1 MKQTFLEKLKP
12 DYKLEKKLKELE
24 KYYPEWPF
32 STKAWSFPIK
42 EKDWVIIRKKVNKL
56 QIAITNRCNFPCK
69 MCYSNSLPSDYSME
83 MSKTIF
89 MKILKKIGRGK
100 RVILI
105 GGEPTIREDIFDL
118 IEMIR
123 KSGNFPEIY
132 TNGIKLADFSF
143 AEELVKR
150 GVKRVYFS
158 FDGFDKN
165 YYKTMNGSENVLFYK
180 LLALKNLMKLNAS
193 VILSSRIVKGLNEKE
208 VKRIIDF
215 CIKTRKNGKN
225 IVGVYFYGA
234 TRYGRFDIENGEM
247 GWYDLY
253 KLIEESTNGVA
264 NLEYFIEM
272 KKFVLLLHKIGKRLG
287 MIFPFGSDGFIGIF
301 RIGSIKKIMEIGE
314 LKKIN
319 NELEKGE
326 WLSFLKLFHRFLI
339 KDKQIFKN
347 LFYSL
352 VSRLPVEYFI
362 PNRYILIGF
371 GNVNTPVSFSSHSFE
386 APELFSM
393 RGKFP
398 GPIFVRVSIYSLVAE
413 PE

>member
-1 MKQTFLEKLKP
+1 
-12 DYKLEKKLKELE
+12 
-24 KYYPEWPF
+24 
-32 STKAWSFPIK
+32 
-42 EKDWVIIRKKVNKL
+42 
-56 QIAITNRCNFPCK
+56 
-69 MCYSNSLPSDYSME
+69 
-83 MSKTIF
+83 
-89 MKILKKIGRGK
+89 
-100 RVILI
+100 
-105 GGEPTIREDIFDL
+105 
-118 IEMIR
+118 
-123 KSGNFPEIY
+123 
-132 TNGIKLADFSF
+132 
-143 AEELVKR
+143 
-150 GVKRVYFS
+150 
-158 FDGFDKN
+158 
-165 YYKTMNGSENVLFYK
+165 MNGSENVLFYK
-180 LLALKNLMKLNAS
+180 LLALKNLMKLNTS

-208 VKRIIDF
+208 VKRITDF

-234 TRYGRFDIENGEM
+234 TRYGRFDIENSEM

-253 KLIEESTNGVA
+253 KLIEKSTNGVA

-287 MIFPFGSDGFIGIF
+287 MIFPFGSDGFIGVF

-347 LFYSL
+347 LFYGFISH
-352 VSRLPVEYFI
+352 LPLEYFI

-371 GNVNTPVSFSSHSFE
+371 GNVNTPVSFSPHSFE

-393 RGKFP
+393 KRKFP
-398 GPIFVRVSIYSLVAE
+398 SPIFVRYDLYSRRGEAV
-413 PE
+413 

>member
-1 MKQTFLEKLKP
+1 MKQAFLEKLKP
-12 DYKLEKKLKELE
+12 DYKLEKKIKELE

-42 EKDWVIIRKKVNKL
+42 EKDWVIIRKKVNKV
-56 QIAITNRCNFPCK
+56 QIAITNKCNFPCK
-69 MCYSNSLPSDYSME
+69 ICYSNSLPNDYSME

-105 GGEPTIREDIFDL
+105 GGEPTVREDIFDL
-118 IEMIR
+118 VEMVR

-180 LLALKNLMKLNAS
+180 LLALKNLMKLNTS
-193 VILSSRIVKGLNEKE
+193 VILSSRIVKGLNERE

-215 CIKTRKNGKN
+215 CIKARKNDKN

-234 TRYGRFDIENGEM
+234 TMYGRFGIENGEM

-253 KLIEESTNGVA
+253 KLIEESTNSVA

-272 KKFVLLLHKIGKRLG
+272 KKFILPLHKIGKRLG
-287 MIFPFGSDGFIGIF
+287 VLFPFGSGGFIGIF
-301 RIGSIKKIMEIGE
+301 QIGSIKKIMEIDE

-326 WLSFLKLFHRFLI
+326 WLSFLQSFHRFLI

-347 LFYSL
+347 LFYGFISH
-352 VSRLPVEYFI
+352 LPLEYFI
-362 PNRYILIGF
+362 PSRYILIGF
-371 GNVNTPVSFSSHSFE
+371 GNVNTPVSFSPHSFE
-386 APELFSM
+386 APELFSVK
-393 RGKFP
+393 GKFST
-398 GPIFVRVSIYSLVAE
+398 PIFVRYYSYSRTQE
-413 PE
+413 ST